1 MNELIAGV
9 VYFVAVFAKAFQQRN
24 VAFVNYKMVMPISYL
39 LAFADVS
46 VIGLVTIEASAA
58 KALLDMLPIAI
69 AIGTGG
75 GTGAISAMYLHH
87 RFFTHA
93 RFK

>member
-1 MNELIAGV
+1 MTQLIAGL

-39 LAFADVS
+39 LAFADVT
-46 VIGLVTIEASAA
+46 VIGLVAHTAVNTEGWVAMAWMA
-58 KALLDMLPIAI
+58 FAV
-69 AIGTGG
+69 GTGG
-75 GTGAISAMYLHH
+75 GLGAISAMFLHH
-87 RFFTHA
+87 KHFTHE